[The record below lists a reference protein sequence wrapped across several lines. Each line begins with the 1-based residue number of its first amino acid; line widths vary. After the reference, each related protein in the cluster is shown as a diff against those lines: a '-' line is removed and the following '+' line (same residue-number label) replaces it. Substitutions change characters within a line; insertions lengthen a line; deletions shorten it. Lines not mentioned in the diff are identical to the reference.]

1 MTQAVKFTCITG
13 IRQAVF
19 SNATG
24 IWSNDPTLFAF
35 SDLVGKPYMFR
46 ITDEQ
51 GAIRVRTDLHSL
63 EQIGQG
69 ATNPGGGVVLHG
81 EDFTYS
87 LLIRRRRAACRRRRL
102 LWAHPR
108 GAMFRP
114 RRCRDPRQT
123 VLCFDRE
130 NFPGM
135 LRKPRSAR
143 CPRPWPESRRGRP
156 APHPRGADPS
166 GEHPGPRSFSGLRR
180 RLCRPPRLRG
190 PPAGVRPHPRRRKA
204 GRRKIRHPRLAGKAD
219 VSLRQPSIN

>member
-87 LLIRRRRAACRRRRL
+87 LLIPRSGNAGGGAAVLPAAGAGSYGLIHGALCSALADAGIPARPSSASTAKISQACFENPVLHDVLVRGRKVAGAAQRRTRAGLIHQGSIQGLDLPPAFGAAFAARLACVV
-102 LWAHPR
+102 
-108 GAMFRP
+108 RP
-114 RRCRDPRQT
+114 RT
-123 VLCFDRE
+123 FD
-130 NFPGM
+130 
-135 LRKPRSAR
+135 LT
-143 CPRPWPESRRGRP
+143 
-156 APHPRGADPS
+156 
-166 GEHPGPRSFSGLRR
+166 
-180 RLCRPPRLRG
+180 
-190 PPAGVRPHPRRRKA
+190 
-204 GRRKIRHPRLAGKAD
+204 LAAEKLAAEKYATRAW
-219 VSLRQPSIN
+219 LEKRM